1 MENLF
6 EKGCLVQLSA
16 SVWGATRKI
25 DPGKITDRIPSQ
37 QWLTASKKLV
47 DPDALKPIK
56 KVVNTSRS
64 YLCGVSLPFPI
75 QGLVFVPKET
85 IAKVDGKLDE
95 FKQDFNRGVENFLQ
109 SYDELRQA
117 AILCLG
123 DLFNELDYPV
133 DLQSK
138 FSFIWR
144 FVVLDV
150 PNGNTAILAPEVYE
164 REKEK
169 FVQTMEQAR
178 ELAVESLR
186 TEFADLTKRI
196 TDRFTTGPNGKP
208 KVIKNATVHNFY
220 EFFETFKERNIFRDE
235 QLDELVD
242 RAKAIL
248 GGCSAEKIR
257 SNGQLKEHIKN
268 GMSEVENAMAD
279 ILLRPRRK
287 IIMN

>member
-1 MENLF
+1 MENMF
-6 EKGCLVQLSA
+6 EKGCLVQLAA

-25 DPGKITDRIPSQ
+25 DPGKITNRIPSQ
-37 QWLTASKKLV
+37 QWLTASKKLI

-64 YLCGVSLPFPI
+64 YLGGVSLPFPI
-75 QGLVFVPKET
+75 QGMVFVPKET
-85 IAKVDGKLDE
+85 ISKVDDKLDE
-95 FKQDFNRGVENFLQ
+95 FKRDFNRCVENFLQ

-196 TDRFTTGPNGKP
+196 TDRFTTGPDGKP
-208 KVIKNATVHNFY
+208 KVFKNATVHSFY

-235 QLDELVD
+235 QLAELVN

-268 GMSEVENAMAD
+268 GMGEVENAMAD